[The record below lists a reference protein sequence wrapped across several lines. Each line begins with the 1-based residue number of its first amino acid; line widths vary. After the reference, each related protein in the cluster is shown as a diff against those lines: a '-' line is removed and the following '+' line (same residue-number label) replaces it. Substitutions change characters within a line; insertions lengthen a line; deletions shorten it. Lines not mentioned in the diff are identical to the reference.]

1 MTFHIH
7 QELYFPTS
15 IYIHDVKDPTAMNQ
29 ELEKNILKWQQED
42 PKGLNKTNRGGWHS
56 PTTMH
61 DKPEYQQLMAI
72 LFNMAQ
78 EIFKKEQLDQS
89 VALGNM
95 WANIN
100 PPRAWNLKHNH
111 ANAFFSGVYYVK
123 VPVNAGQLE
132 VHDPRPGPQLLRP
145 KQNTDNLSR
154 EYWRSVSFDPQEGR
168 IIIFPSWLEH
178 EVKSN
183 ESNEMRISIS
193 FNFIQR

>member
-61 DKPEYQQLMAI
+61 DKPEHQHLI
-72 LFNMAQ
+72 STLFNMAQ

-132 VHDPRPGPQLLRP
+132 AHDPRPGPQLLRP

>member
-61 DKPEYQQLMAI
+61 DKPEYQQLMAT

>member
-1 MTFHIH
+1 MTLNIY

-15 IYIHDVKDPTAMNQ
+15 IYIYDIKDPTAINQ
-29 ELEKNILKWQQED
+29 EVEKNILKWQQED
-42 PKGLNKTNRGGWHS
+42 PKGVQKTNHGGWHS
-56 PTTMH
+56 PTTMQ
-61 DKPEYQQLMAI
+61 DKPEYQQLIAE
-72 LFNMAQ
+72 LFGMMNQ
-78 EIFKKEQLDQS
+78 IFKKEQLEPS
-89 VALGNM
+89 VGLGNM

-100 PPRAWNLKHNH
+100 PPRAWNRKHNH

-123 VPVNAGQLE
+123 VPAKAGKLE
-132 VHDPRPGPQLLRP
+132 LHDPRPGPQLLRP
-145 KQNTDNLSR
+145 RQKTENLDR

-183 ESNEMRISIS
+183 ESNDIRISIS